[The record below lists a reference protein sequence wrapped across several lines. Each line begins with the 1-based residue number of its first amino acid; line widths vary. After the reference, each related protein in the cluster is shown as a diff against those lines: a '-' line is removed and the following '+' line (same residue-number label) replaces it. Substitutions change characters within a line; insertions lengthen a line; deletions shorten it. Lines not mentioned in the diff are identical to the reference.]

1 MQGIG
6 KEYALALAEY
16 GLNIVLVS
24 RNKQELENTA
34 NEIRDR
40 HRVDS
45 VTLVADFTDVD
56 SVSKAVKKVKSLNLE
71 IGVLVNN
78 VGMMGP
84 GYVNITDMEKKSIK
98 VSRIPRPLFLTEP

>member
-1 MQGIG
+1 M
-6 KEYALALAEY
+6 
-16 GLNIVLVS
+16 
-24 RNKQELENTA
+24 
-34 NEIRDR
+34 
-40 HRVDS
+40 
-45 VTLVADFTDVD
+45 ADFTDVD

-98 VSRIPRPLFLTEP
+98 VGFSDVCF